1 MSVFF
6 LFSHS
11 VLFKFWVQ
19 SFCFVPCTP
28 VPLRRARIMNSQHV
42 LCALHI
48 EFYPILRGMASNRQ
62 RA

>member
-6 LFSHS
+6 FWFSHS

-42 LCALHI
+42 LCIVCFAHR
-48 EFYPILRGMASNRQ
+48 ILSYFKGHGK
-62 RA
+62 